1 MGKDIKIK
9 RGKNIS
15 LDGKPTNKF
24 YTVSPSTTFA
34 IKPIDFKGLV
44 PKLMVKQGDEVK
56 AGDCLFVDKKNSQ
69 ICFTSPVS
77 GEVAEI
83 VRGDRRA
90 IQEIRVLA
98 DSSISYKEFNTS
110 GYADKSAEEIKNLF
124 LEAGLWP
131 YIVQRP
137 FGTIAELDVTPKAIH
152 ISGFDSAPLAADL
165 AITLKGQEAN
175 LQAGIKALAK
185 LTDGKIHL
193 NLHRKFDSSIY
204 NNLTGVEKNFFTGPH
219 PSGLVGVQIHHI
231 DPINKGDVV
240 WTIKPQHVAFLG
252 KFLETGRVDLEQIIT
267 VAGSEISNPGYY
279 TTRVGASIENM
290 TAENYIS
297 ENVRTISGNVL
308 TGSSIGEKG
317 YLGFFDNQISVIP
330 EGDEYEFFGW
340 LFPSYPRPTLSSSL
354 PISKFLK
361 KSFRANTNFHGEA
374 RAFVVSGEYEKVLPM
389 DIMPV
394 QLLKS
399 ILAMDL
405 EQMENLGIYE
415 VIEED
420 LALCEF
426 VCTSKQEVQSILS
439 EGLEIMA
446 EEG

>member
-1 MGKDIKIK
+1 MGKEIKIK

-15 LDGKPTNKF
+15 LDGKPTNELH
-24 YTVSPSTTFA
+24 TVSTSTTFA
-34 IKPIDFKGLV
+34 IKPIDFKGLI

-110 GYADKSAEEIKNLF
+110 GYTSKSADEIKALF

-137 FGTIAELDVTPKAIH
+137 FGTLAELDVIPKAIH

-165 AITLKGQEAN
+165 AITLKGEESN
-175 LQAGIKALAK
+175 LQAGINALAK
-185 LTDGKIHL
+185 LTDGKVHL
-193 NLHRKFDSSIY
+193 NLHRKFDDSIY
-204 NNLTGVEKNFFTGPH
+204 SNITGVEKNYFTGPH

-231 DPINKGDVV
+231 DPINKGDLV

-252 KFLETGRVDLEQIIT
+252 KFLETGKVDLEQKIA
-267 VAGSEISNPGYY
+267 VAGSEVSKPGYY
-279 TTRVGASIENM
+279 TSRVGASIENI
-290 TAENYIS
+290 TKGNLVS
-297 ENVRTISGNVL
+297 ENVRAISGNVL
-308 TGSSIGEKG
+308 TGSNIGVNG
-317 YLGFFDNQISVIP
+317 YLGYFDNQISIIP
-330 EGDEYEFFGW
+330 EGDEYEFLGW
-340 LFPSYPRPTLSSSL
+340 LIPSYPRPTLSSSL

-361 KSFRANTNFHGEA
+361 KSFKANTNLHGEH
-374 RAFVVSGEYEKVLPM
+374 RAYVVSGEYEKVLPM

-394 QLLKS
+394 QLIKS

-405 EQMENLGIYE
+405 ELMENLGIYE

-426 VCTSKQEVQSILS
+426 VCTSKQEVQSILA